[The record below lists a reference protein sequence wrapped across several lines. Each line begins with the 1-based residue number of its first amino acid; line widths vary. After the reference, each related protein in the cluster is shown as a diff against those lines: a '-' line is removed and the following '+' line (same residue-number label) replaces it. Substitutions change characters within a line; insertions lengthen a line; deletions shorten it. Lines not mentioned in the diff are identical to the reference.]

1 MIPLYCILDPSFIK
15 LFSLDFLDSVALLGA
30 KDDEDTIEEDDLEN
44 IRTESEANQA
54 FNSQYRLG

>member
-54 FNSQYRLG
+54 FN